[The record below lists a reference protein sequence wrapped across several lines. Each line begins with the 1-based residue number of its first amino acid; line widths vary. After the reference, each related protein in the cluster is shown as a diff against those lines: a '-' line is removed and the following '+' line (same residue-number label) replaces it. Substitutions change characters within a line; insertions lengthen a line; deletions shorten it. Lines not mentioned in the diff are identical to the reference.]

1 MKPVTYIAGALV
13 VATAM
18 ALAWAR
24 FDHWIDTT
32 DLPPLVAETSVEMRD
47 RSDGLLRVYTVEDGR
62 WRLATGVAQV
72 DPLYLG
78 MLIAFED
85 KRFFSHSGV
94 DPWAMGRALGQ
105 ALWHGRIVSGAS
117 TLTMQTARLLED
129 SGTGSWAGKLRQIR
143 LALTLERKLSKYE
156 ILGLYLTHAPFG
168 GNLEGV
174 RAASLAWFGKEPRRL
189 IPGEAALLVALPQS
203 PETRRPD
210 RDWRAARAGR
220 DRVLARAR
228 DAGVIGREAFETA
241 HAATVPRQRR
251 PFPALAP
258 HLTDRVRAGSPL
270 SIRHDLCLDGPLQR
284 ALEELAVARVSKLP
298 RQVSIAMMVADHRSG
313 EILASV
319 GSASYGETSSRQGFV
334 DMTRAVRSP
343 GSTLKP
349 LVYAMGFD
357 LGLVHPE
364 TVIEDRP
371 VAFGSYAPQN
381 FDGRFRGEI
390 RVSEA
395 LRLSLNIP
403 VILLMNEIGPAR
415 FMGGLKRAGVDAVLA
430 QGKPGLA
437 VALGGVGVSLHDL
450 VQLFAGLARG
460 GEAVDL
466 TWKPRDSAGV
476 EGQAF
481 VSPSAAWHVG
491 HILSQLTLP
500 GAKAKGRLAFKTG
513 TSYGHRDA
521 WAVGYDGRHVAGV
534 WIGRPDGTPVPGAFG
549 GDLAAPLLV
558 EIFQR
563 LKPELDPLSPP
574 PPETLMLGNSDL
586 PVPLRRFRGRQ
597 AVFSAESDA
606 PVLAFPPD
614 GVRLRLEEGMPL
626 VVKLREGV
634 PPFAVLADGAP
645 LVTGAHRRDIA
656 LGPVGKGFVSLSVID
671 ARGRSARAMVEVD

>member
-1 MKPVTYIAGALV
+1 MRSVAYIFGLLCV
-13 VATAM
+13 VAVV
-18 ALAWAR
+18 ALAWMR
-24 FDHWIDTT
+24 FDRWVDMT

-47 RSDGLLRVYTVEDGR
+47 RSDGLLRVYTVDDGR

-72 DPLYLG
+72 DPLYLD

-85 KRFFSHSGV
+85 KRFFSHPGV
-94 DPWAMGRALGQ
+94 DPWAMGRAAGQ
-105 ALWHGRIVSGAS
+105 AMWHGRIVSGAS
-117 TLTMQTARLLED
+117 TLTMQVARLLED

-143 LALTLERKLSKYE
+143 LALALERQLGKRE

-189 IPGEAALLVALPQS
+189 TPDEAALLVALPQS

-220 DRVLARAR
+220 GRVLVRAHE
-228 DAGVIGREAFETA
+228 AGVIGQEAFETA
-241 HAATVPRQRR
+241 QAAPVPRLRR
-251 PFPALAP
+251 SFPALAP
-258 HLTDRVRAGSPL
+258 HMTDRARAGSPL
-270 SIRHDLCLDGPLQR
+270 SIRHDLSLDGPLQG
-284 ALEELAVARVSKLP
+284 ALEDLTAARLSKLP
-298 RQVSIAMMVADHRSG
+298 RQVSVAIMVADHRSG

-334 DMTRAVRSP
+334 DMTRAARSP

-349 LVYAMGFD
+349 LVYAMAFD
-357 LGLVHPE
+357 LGLAHPE

-415 FMGGLKRAGVDAVLA
+415 FMGGLKRAGVDPALSG
-430 QGKPGLA
+430 GKPGLA

-466 TWKPRDSAGV
+466 TWKPQDTAGV

-481 VSPSAAWHVG
+481 VSRAAAWHVG
-491 HILSQLTLP
+491 HILSQLTPP

-558 EIFQR
+558 EVFQR
-563 LKPELDPLSPP
+563 LKPELDPLPPP
-574 PPETLMLGNSDL
+574 PPETLILSGSEL

-597 AVFSAESDA
+597 AVFSPDADA

-614 GVRLRLEEGMPL
+614 GVRLRLEEGTPL

-634 PPFAVLADGAP
+634 PPFAVLADGSP
-645 LVTGAHRRDIA
+645 RVTGEYRREIA
-656 LGPVGKGFVSLSVID
+656 VGPVGKGFVTLSVID
-671 ARGRSARAMVEVD
+671 ARGRSTRAVVEVD